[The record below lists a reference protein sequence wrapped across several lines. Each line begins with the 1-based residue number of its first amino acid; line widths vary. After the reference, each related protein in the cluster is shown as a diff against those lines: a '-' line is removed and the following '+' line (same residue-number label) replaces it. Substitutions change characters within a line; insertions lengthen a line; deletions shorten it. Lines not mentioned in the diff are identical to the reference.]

1 MDSPQILIV
10 NGPNLNLLG
19 RREPQTY
26 GTDTLATLEARVRGV
41 AEELGCRVDF
51 RQHNHEGVLVDWI
64 HEAGERHD
72 GLVLNPGALTH
83 YSYAIRDAVA
93 AIVPTPVVEVHL
105 SNVHAREPFRHY
117 SVVSAVAAG
126 IVIGWGAL
134 GYELALRG
142 LVSRLRFAASS
153 D

>member
-1 MDSPQILIV
+1 MDPLQILIV

-19 RREPQTY
+19 RREPNAY
-26 GTDTLATLEARVRGV
+26 GTETLATVEARVQTV
-41 AEELGCRVDF
+41 AAELGCQIDF

-64 HEAGERHD
+64 QEAGERHD
-72 GLVLNPGALTH
+72 GVVLNPGALTH

-93 AIVPTPVVEVHL
+93 AIAPTPVVEVHV
-105 SNVHAREPFRHY
+105 SNVHAREPFRHD

-126 IVIGWGAL
+126 IIVGWGTL

-142 LVSRLRFAASS
+142 LVAKLSAS
-153 D
+153 